1 MKWIQQLLASA
12 EARKGMLLGIGMIAA
27 GAFDYAV
34 NVLAGRW
41 LQPVQYGIF
50 VSIMAI
56 LQVMLL
62 LSIAIRMVVAFYT
75 ADLAARETTTSQVGP
90 FVRRAWRWSWKWG
103 IAGTV
108 LMIAAG
114 PLLARYLWLP
124 NSWAVWAASFMVL
137 MLFVRET
144 VYGTMQGTLEF
155 TGLGLAQ
162 VLQAFLRLVFAGVLI
177 ALGWKAPGAIVAQP
191 LACAVALLLV
201 MPWMRPVLRMPDAP
215 LQRKVSW
222 RYSFNTLTGL
232 AAFGLL
238 TNLDAIFVKRFYS
251 PESAGDYAPVVTLAK
266 ISLFLP
272 WAIGIVLFP
281 KVAHRQASGRDP
293 RPILWMSL
301 AAAMAPGLALS
312 ALYFAYPQLLVSR
325 IFANGYHDPGIVL
338 GLASLAATLYAGL
351 NIWLNYA
358 LSLGRQSFSY
368 VLLGLVPFQV
378 AMMAAFGRDNLVN
391 MTVAM
396 AVSGMIGN
404 IAGLAA
410 TWSSSPATA
419 PATETAVVCTGA
431 LEPVGAEALPP
442 GR

>member
-1 MKWIQQLLASA
+1 MKWIQKLLLSA
-12 EARKGMLLGIGMIAA
+12 DARKGMLLGMGMIAA
-27 GAFDYAV
+27 GAFDYSV

-41 LQPVQYGIF
+41 LAPVQYGVF

-62 LSIAIRMVVAFYT
+62 LSIGIRMVVAFYT
-75 ADLAARETTTSQVGP
+75 ADLAARESAACQVGP
-90 FVRRAWRWSWKWG
+90 FVRRAWRWAWKWG
-103 IAGTV
+103 IAATV
-108 LMIAAG
+108 LMAAAG

-124 NSWAVWAASFMVL
+124 NSWPVWAASLMVL
-137 MLFVRET
+137 MLFIRET
-144 VYGTMQGTLEF
+144 IYGTLQGTLEF

-162 VLQAFLRLVFAGVLI
+162 VMQSLLRLVFAGALI
-177 ALGWKAPGAIVAQP
+177 ALGWQAPGAIVAQP

-215 LQRKVSW
+215 LEQRVSW
-222 RYSFNTLTGL
+222 RYSFNTVAGL

-251 PESAGDYAPVVTLAK
+251 PEAAGDYAPVVTLAK

-281 KVAHRQASGRDP
+281 KVTHRQASGRDP
-293 RPILWMSL
+293 RPILWMAL
-301 AAAMAPGLALS
+301 AAALTPGLALS
-312 ALYFAYPQLLVSR
+312 ALYFAYPQVVVSR
-325 IFANGYHDPGIVL
+325 IFANGYHDPGMVL

-368 VLLGLVPFQV
+368 VLLALVPFQV
-378 AMMAAFGRDNLVN
+378 AMMAGFGRESLVN
-391 MTVAM
+391 MTAGMVVAG
-396 AVSGMIGN
+396 VIGN
-404 IAGLAA
+404 FAGLAA
-410 TWSSSPATA
+410 TWSAALAPMLQHATRDELQPVQVESASRSS
-419 PATETAVVCTGA
+419 
-431 LEPVGAEALPP
+431 
-442 GR
+442 